1 LKRQTAGK
9 KSGWI
14 LQNGLGL
21 LTDLIDKACHTT
33 WDTLH
38 IHLMLT
44 LRYFNYMY
52 EVWLNIH
59 VLSRGFL
66 LERSS
71 GAEFP
76 KGFLSLVKFTNAKD
90 LRLKRTAKILQL

>member
-1 LKRQTAGK
+1 
-9 KSGWI
+9 
-14 LQNGLGL
+14 
-21 LTDLIDKACHTT
+21 
-33 WDTLH
+33 
-38 IHLMLT
+38 
-44 LRYFNYMY
+44 MY